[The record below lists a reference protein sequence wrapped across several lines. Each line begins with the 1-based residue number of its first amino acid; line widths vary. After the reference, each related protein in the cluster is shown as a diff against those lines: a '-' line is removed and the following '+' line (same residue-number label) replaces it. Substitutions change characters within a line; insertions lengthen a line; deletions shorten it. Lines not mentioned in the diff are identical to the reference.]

1 MPFDVIIIGSGFGGA
16 ITACRLAESGRRV
29 LVLERGRRW
38 DKTTFPR
45 KATDQWLWDVDHPEK
60 SPGWLD
66 LRRFPHMTV
75 AMGAAVGG
83 GSLVYANVS
92 TEAPK
97 AAFDQGWPP
106 EIRYEDLKPHY
117 DRVKQMMNVKEVPPG
132 QWTTRMKLL
141 KEAATKAGF
150 ADRFRPLEIAVNFDP
165 NWTYEKDFAKGTAA
179 SVVGPNAHGA
189 EQGTCVHLGNCDIG
203 CDVHAKNTLD
213 LNYLYVAEQKH
224 HAEVRPLH
232 LVKNIELVPGAG
244 YRVSYDSLEGGK
256 RTPGSETAPTVIVAA
271 GSIGSTELLLRCRDE
286 HQSLPLL
293 SRRVGVGWSSNG
305 DFLTPAFHPKR
316 AIHPTQ
322 GPTIAAII
330 DFLDGSQGGKVFWVQ
345 DGGLPNVGANFI
357 KEKASDPSVAFK
369 IKTALEAMQL
379 FLRENEPFA
388 NIMPWFSQGVDAA
401 NGELRLD
408 PPKNGRRQLHLEWNI
423 KESRAVMDRIV
434 AMHVRLAAATE
445 GQALIPA
452 TWSLFQDLI
461 TPHPLGGCNMGT
473 TRDNGVVDHRGEV
486 FGYPGLYVADGAIVP
501 EALGVNPSRTI
512 GALAERI
519 ASLMVAGH

>member
-1 MPFDVIIIGSGFGGA
+1 MAFDAIIIGSGFGGSV
-16 ITACRLAESGRRV
+16 TACRLAEDGRRV

-38 DKTTFPR
+38 NKDNYPR
-45 KATDQWLWDVDHPEK
+45 QATDQWLWDQSHPEK

-75 AMGAAVGG
+75 AQGAAVGG
-83 GSLVYANVS
+83 GSHIYANVS

-97 AAFDQGWPP
+97 SIFEQGWPP
-106 EIRYEDLKPHY
+106 EIRYPDLKPHY
-117 DRVKQMMNVKEVPPG
+117 DSVKTMMNVKEVPQK

-141 KEAATKAGF
+141 KEAAEKAGF

-165 NWTYEKDFAKGTAA
+165 DWTYDKDFAKGTAA
-179 SVVGPNAHGA
+179 TVTKLNAHGA

-213 LNYLYVAEQKH
+213 RNYLFVAEKKG
-224 HAEVRPLH
+224 AEVRALH
-232 LVKNIELVPGAG
+232 LVTRIEPLAGGG
-244 YRVSYDSLEGGK
+244 YRVSFDNLEGGR
-256 RTPGSETAPTVIVAA
+256 RTAGSETAKMVILAA
-271 GSIGSTELLLRCRDE
+271 GSLGSTELLLRCRDE
-286 HQSLPLL
+286 IKTLPLVSQRL
-293 SRRVGVGWSSNG
+293 GIGWSSNG
-305 DFLTPAFHPKR
+305 DFLTPSLHPRR

-330 DFLDGSQGGKVFWVQ
+330 DFLDGSQNGKVFWVQ
-345 DGGLPNVGANFI
+345 DGGLPNLAANFI
-357 KEKASDPSVAFK
+357 KESADDPSVGFK
-369 IKTALEAMQL
+369 IKLALETMQVA
-379 FLRENEPFA
+379 LRENEPFA

-401 NGELRLD
+401 NGQLRLTA
-408 PPKNGRRQLHLEWNI
+408 PNNGRTELTLDWNVQ
-423 KESRAVMDRIV
+423 ESRQVIDTIV
-434 AMHVRLAAATE
+434 DMHKRLAGVTE
-445 GQALIPA
+445 GVPLVPV

-473 TRDNGVVDHRGEV
+473 TRDTGVVDHRGEV

-512 GALAERI
+512 AALAERI
-519 ASLMVAGH
+519 ASLIVAGH